1 MLVAYI
7 LSLTYPRE
15 MIMIAQT
22 VSIVK
27 RPICPTFI
35 HDDPTRI
42 FISLI
47 LLLALSAIL
56 FKIMRY
62 YNGS

>member
-1 MLVAYI
+1 
-7 LSLTYPRE
+7 
-15 MIMIAQT
+15 MIAQT

-42 FISLI
+42 FICLI
-47 LLLALSAIL
+47 GLLVLSAVFYRIL
-56 FKIMRY
+56 KVL
-62 YNGS
+62 ND